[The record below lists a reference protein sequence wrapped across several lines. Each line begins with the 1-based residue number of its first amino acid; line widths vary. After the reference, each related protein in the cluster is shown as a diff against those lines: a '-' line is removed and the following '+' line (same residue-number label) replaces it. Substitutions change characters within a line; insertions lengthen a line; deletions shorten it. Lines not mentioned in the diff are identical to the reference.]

1 MVGTPRATIHGKFGL
16 IKTVS
21 QKNSG
26 YVTAIAEKITIE
38 IFKMADLCRE
48 KLFFTYCFNLH
59 FSETA
64 RDPSLILT
72 MYVLIVM
79 KIIV

>member
-1 MVGTPRATIHGKFGL
+1 MIFSASDLNSSP
-16 IKTVS
+16 
-21 QKNSG
+21 QKNIQTQIFKLTG
-26 YVTAIAEKITIE
+26 CAIAEKITIE